1 MEKVKISQSR
11 EFDEGDPDVGYEK
24 NSAKLVKTGRNPE
37 GKKFCSGFFF
47 FCCGGISEDMIEIV
61 Y

>member
-24 NSAKLVKTGRNPE
+24 NSAKLVKTERNPE

-47 FCCGGISEDMIEIV
+47 FAVGGSLKT
-61 Y
+61 